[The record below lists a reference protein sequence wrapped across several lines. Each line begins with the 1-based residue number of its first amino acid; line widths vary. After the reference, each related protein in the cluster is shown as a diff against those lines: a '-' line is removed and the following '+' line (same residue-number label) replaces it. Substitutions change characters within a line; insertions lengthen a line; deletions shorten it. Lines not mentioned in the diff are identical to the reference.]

1 LKTYHKNPRQI
12 TERQFKDLE
21 KWLEELGDLGGIV
34 HDLNSDEVIGGNQR
48 ARVFDILK
56 AESAP
61 IVLTDEFDPPT
72 KQGTVAL
79 GYIQWRGEQYGYRQV
94 RWTARQCEQANVVA
108 NRAGGGWDWD
118 VLANEFKMGDL
129 LEWGFTEFDFQMAG
143 VALPEDEPPD
153 DPGPQIDK
161 AAELQK
167 KWGTALGQ
175 VWELGEHRMVC
186 GDCTD
191 KAVVEAV
198 MRGEGIDALITD
210 PPYSSGGQFRSD
222 RSQSTREKYVQSG
235 TRVTRRNFSGDNKDQ
250 RAFLSWASY
259 WLGDAFANSNN
270 GAITIIF
277 VDWRQLPLMTD
288 AVQWGGWVWRNIIT
302 WWKPGI
308 RMQRGRFSLSA
319 EYLIYASR
327 GVPVEGEQSP
337 QNVLS
342 FPPVDQKDHIA
353 EKPVDLLCIL
363 IGVTL
368 TGAVIYD
375 PFLGSGTTLIACERL
390 GRKCRGIEIE
400 PKYIAVTLER
410 WHQMTGVEPVLVS
423 G

>member
-1 LKTYHKNPRQI
+1 MKTYHKNPRQI

-21 KWLEELGDLGGIV
+21 RWLEELGDLGGIV

-48 ARVFDILK
+48 ARVFDILRQ
-56 AESAP
+56 ENAP

-72 KQGTVAL
+72 RQGTVAL

-108 NRAGGGWDWD
+108 NRAGGAWDWD
-118 VLANEFKMGDL
+118 VLANEFEMGDL

-143 VALPEDEPPD
+143 LALPEDEPPE

-161 AAELQK
+161 AAELQE
-167 KWGTALGQ
+167 KWGTKLGQ
-175 VWELGEHRMVC
+175 VWELGEHRLVC

-191 KAVVEAV
+191 KVVVEAV
-198 MRGEGIDALITD
+198 MRGKRAQLCLTD
-210 PPYSSGGQFRSD
+210 PPYATGGVSD
-222 RSQSTREKYVQSG
+222 GYDVQSDELI
-235 TRVTRRNFSGDNKDQ
+235 TLINKFLPLSRRIPDRILLTPGNAHQFLYPEPTWILAWFVQAGVGANPWGFTFWNAVFAYGKDPYLE
-250 RAFLSWASY
+250 RG
-259 WLGDAFANSNN
+259 LGSRPDAFVK
-270 GAITIIF
+270 T
-277 VDWRQLPLMTD
+277 
-288 AVQWGGWVWRNIIT
+288 
-302 WWKPGI
+302 
-308 RMQRGRFSLSA
+308 
-319 EYLIYASR
+319 EASEKT
-327 GVPVEGEQSP
+327 GHPTS
-337 QNVLS
+337 
-342 FPPVDQKDHIA
+342 
-353 EKPVDLLCIL
+353 KPV
-363 IGVTL
+363 GVWEWL
-368 TGAVIYD
+368 VERGSINGGDIIYD